1 MTEPT
6 KLVVNF
12 QYNTEEVL
20 PLEGE
25 ELAKWLELKEH
36 SDALAQI
43 EAEKKAEAE
52 AKAALKVAALA
63 RLGLTEEEINAFLA

>member
-1 MTEPT
+1 MDTPT

-12 QYNTEEVL
+12 ENNTEEVF

-25 ELAKWLELKEH
+25 ELTKWLELKEH
-36 SDALAQI
+36 SDALLQI
-43 EAEKKAEAE
+43 EAEKRAEAE

-63 RLGLTEEEINAFLA
+63 KLGLTEEEINAFLA

>member
-1 MTEPT
+1 MDTPT

-12 QYNTEEVL
+12 QNNTEEVL

-25 ELAKWLELKEH
+25 ELVRWLELKEH

-43 EAEKKAEAE
+43 EAEKKAEAK
-52 AKAALKVAALA
+52 AKASSKLA
-63 RLGLTEEEINAFLA
+63 IYAKLALTE

>member
-1 MTEPT
+1 MDTPT

-12 QYNTEEVL
+12 QNNTEEVL

-25 ELAKWLELKEH
+25 ELVRWLELKEH

-43 EAEKKAEAE
+43 EAQ
-52 AKAALKVAALA
+52 KAAEEASRLSAKLA
-63 RLGLTEEEINAFLA
+63 IYAKLGLTEEEINTLIS